1 LGHPILG
8 CDLYGGLLLPGTERT
23 PRLMLHASELH
34 FMHPTRDEPINA
46 CHPSPF

>member
-34 FMHPTRDEPINA
+34 FMHPISLDPIKA